1 MTNKLWIVVVCLAL
15 ACGAPLVAQDKPAAQ
30 APAAGGA
37 DVPLKV
43 QIVLSRYQGEKKTS
57 SLPYTL
63 SVTASTSRV
72 SRASLRT
79 GAQVPIVV
87 GTTQGDGGRPTPTVQ
102 YRDVGTSI
110 DCTASKVDDAHF
122 KLDITI
128 EDSSVYG
135 DDVAGQGDLKR
146 AGDRPAFRSFRSSNT
161 VILRDAGS
169 AQYSSAVDKV
179 SGEVV
184 KVDVTLTVL
193 K

>member
-79 GAQVPIVV
+79 GAQVPIVI

-110 DCTASKVDDAHF
+110 DCTASKVD
-122 KLDITI
+122 DITI